1 MRATSHELPGPRLP
15 LFLLS
20 IFDFR
25 FSIFS
30 FLFLSGLRYAFVPM
44 KRFLLAAFS
53 LLLSVAITLA
63 SILLLLR
70 ATLIIE
76 RMQSPFLRG
85 LSVVGA
91 VLLGVALLVGSV
103 YLSTHV
109 AVRLFAKNTTDANP

>member
-1 MRATSHELPGPRLP
+1 MLWLT
-15 LFLLS
+15 
-20 IFDFR
+20 
-25 FSIFS
+25 
-30 FLFLSGLRYAFVPM
+30 M
-44 KRFLLAAFS
+44 KRFLLAALS